1 MSKFMY
7 PTPVGI
13 ANYNDNKT
21 DFKSFI
27 ICIEGNR
34 CFPNKNFGKDN
45 YLSDR
50 LDLSLA
56 PLVMIR
62 FKGHKQL

>member
-1 MSKFMY
+1 MLKFMY

-45 YLSDR
+45 YLSEVRQVPCTTCHD
-50 LDLSLA
+50 
-56 PLVMIR
+56 P
-62 FKGHKQL
+62 F

>member
-1 MSKFMY
+1 MRSFSPVLRVNFLGIDVMSKFMY

-21 DFKSFI
+21 DFKSFL

-34 CFPNKNFGKDN
+34 RFPNKNFGKDN

-50 LDLSLA
+50 
-56 PLVMIR
+56 
-62 FKGHKQL
+62 